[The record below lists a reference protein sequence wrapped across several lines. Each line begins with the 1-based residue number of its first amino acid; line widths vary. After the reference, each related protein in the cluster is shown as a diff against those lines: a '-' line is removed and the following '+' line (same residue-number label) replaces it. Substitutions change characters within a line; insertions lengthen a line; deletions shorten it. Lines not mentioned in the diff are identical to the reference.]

1 MPKMIIVQKK
11 LSKMLREFT
20 GMIHSVGFYQKM
32 AIDESILRFV
42 IPTWILLNFYSTVSS
57 LVWENEL
64 KNWEMFTI
72 LKLAIFLVKS
82 DTV

>member
-1 MPKMIIVQKK
+1 
-11 LSKMLREFT
+11 MLREFT

-57 LVWENEL
+57 LSTL
-64 KNWEMFTI
+64 G
-72 LKLAIFLVKS
+72 KLRYVHNFKS
-82 DTV
+82 GNISGKIRHCVIIVLTLNTMN